1 MEYVELERDRE
12 TPLKGVPTV
21 RTAPYPGF
29 PTDAQ
34 APVMAALAAAQG
46 CTLFVETMF
55 DSRYRHVPELRRM
68 GADITT
74 EGRVAL
80 VRGVE
85 RLRGARVEAS
95 DLRGGGAL
103 AAAALG
109 AEGVTVLSGLNH
121 IDRGYE
127 DLEEMLRS
135 LGADVDRREDW
146 IGAEAI

>member
-1 MEYVELERDRE
+1 MEYVELGRDPE
-12 TPLKGVPTV
+12 TPLKCVPTI

-34 APVMAALAAAQG
+34 APVMAALAASQG

-55 DSRYRHVPELRRM
+55 DSRYRHVPELIRM

-85 RLRGARVEAS
+85 RLHGARVEAS

-103 AAAALG
+103 AVAALG
-109 AEGVTVLSGLNH
+109 AEGTTVLSGLNH

-127 DLEEMLRS
+127 GLEEMLHM
-135 LGADVDRREDW
+135 LGARVERRE
-146 IGAEAI
+146 A

>member
-1 MEYVELERDRE
+1 MEYVELRRDRK

-34 APVMAALAAAQG
+34 APVMAALAASDG

-55 DSRYRHVPELRRM
+55 DSRYRHVPELRRL

-80 VRGVE
+80 VRGVK
-85 RLRGARVEAS
+85 RLHADRVEAH

-103 AAAALG
+103 AVAALG
-109 AEGVTVLSGLNH
+109 AEGTTVLSGLSH

-127 DLEEMLRS
+127 GLEEMLRS
-135 LGADVDRREDW
+135 LGAEVERRE
-146 IGAEAI
+146 E